1 MYMLCI
7 YYYVSPL
14 PFYLAH
20 TISPSRS
27 LSYAHTQQIVDCSY
41 VRKCSVF

>member
-27 LSYAHTQQIVDCSY
+27 LSYAHTHQIVDCSY